1 MKPFVI
7 EENVKSVRDLNSQE
21 EEDEESSLREKDK
34 NMKNVNKS
42 ITG

>member
-21 EEDEESSLREKDK
+21 EDEESSSTEKDK
-34 NMKNVNKS
+34 TLKNVNIS